1 MSRVNLVIA
10 AHDLSIDDAVRSPL
24 ITRDFVL
31 DGIDV
36 ESFESALGR
45 LDDRQFAAVLIASA
59 YGYDD
64 RVLSAD
70 VFRIATEVNED
81 DVLGDF
87 LGRLGEVYFGD

>member
-10 AHDLSIDDAVRSPL
+10 AHDLSIDDAVRSPP

-31 DGIDV
+31 EDIDV

-59 YGYDD
+59 YGYGD
-64 RVLSAD
+64 RVLSGTSSASRPRSTRTT
-70 VFRIATEVNED
+70 FWATP
-81 DVLGDF
+81 
-87 LGRLGEVYFGD
+87 